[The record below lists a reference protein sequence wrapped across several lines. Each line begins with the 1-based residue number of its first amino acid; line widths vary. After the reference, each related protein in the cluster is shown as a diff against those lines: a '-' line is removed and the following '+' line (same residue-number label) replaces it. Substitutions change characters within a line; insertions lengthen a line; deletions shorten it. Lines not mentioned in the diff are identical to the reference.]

1 MCVSKVILLLMLFRI
16 SSNEILITPY
26 KGIRIS
32 ESGNFCWW
40 NPESWALKSGIQLK
54 ECGIPLTIEIHNSS
68 STDKNWNPVPGIRN
82 PQRGIQNP
90 RLSWISLYGVILN
103 TLKCVLPTSFRA
115 ALLCNY
121 PALCSLYAS
130 RVGFETVRI
139 LIIICCCFR
148 ILVL

>member
-1 MCVSKVILLLMLFRI
+1 MKENTNHRV
-16 SSNEILITPY
+16 
-26 KGIRIS
+26 RIS

-40 NPESWALKSGIQLK
+40 NPESWSLESGIQLK
-54 ECGIPLTIEIHNSS
+54 ESGIPLTIEIQNSS

-115 ALLCNY
+115 ALVCNY
-121 PALCSLYAS
+121 LALCSLYAKPQ
-130 RVGFETVRI
+130 RF
-139 LIIICCCFR
+139 
-148 ILVL
+148 